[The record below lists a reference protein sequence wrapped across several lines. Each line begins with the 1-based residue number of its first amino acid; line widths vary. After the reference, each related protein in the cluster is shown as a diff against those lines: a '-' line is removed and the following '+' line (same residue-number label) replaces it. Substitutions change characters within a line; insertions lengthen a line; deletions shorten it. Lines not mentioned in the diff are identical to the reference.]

1 MKRVKSIL
9 LSFYLQNLQHSV
21 QNNYIYLFFLHQYL
35 VQYLCKRFFLC
46 HAFKSCWYNQ
56 AHLSF
61 LFPGNCGNNRII
73 LVSFKEAVI
82 SFDISRC
89 MWLTRRSSVSA
100 FILQTPIA
108 FSQWSFAS
116 PLSSFMHFNCLP
128 RIGVQHTLIN
138 MMPSYVH
145 FKLHLEDQVIQQRY
159 RSCHC
164 M

>member
-61 LFPGNCGNNRII
+61 SFRGNCGNNRIK
-73 LVSFKEAVI
+73 LVSLKEAVNQLWYFTCYVANKQI
-82 SFDISRC
+82 LGLCIYFVDTYCILIVVLC
-89 MWLTRRSSVSA
+89 FFSVVFHA
-100 FILQTPIA
+100 FQL
-108 FSQWSFAS
+108 FAKDWR
-116 PLSSFMHFNCLP
+116 P
-128 RIGVQHTLIN
+128 HTLIN
-138 MMPSYVH
+138 MMPSYVR
-145 FKLHLEDQVIQQRY
+145 FKLHLEDQVIRQRY